1 MKLKISYI
9 KQKHQEE
16 IIEGNIIYLLIR
28 FQIDLIT
35 KHI

>member
-1 MKLKISYI
+1 MKLNISYI
-9 KQKHQEE
+9 KQEYQEE

-35 KHI
+35 QHI